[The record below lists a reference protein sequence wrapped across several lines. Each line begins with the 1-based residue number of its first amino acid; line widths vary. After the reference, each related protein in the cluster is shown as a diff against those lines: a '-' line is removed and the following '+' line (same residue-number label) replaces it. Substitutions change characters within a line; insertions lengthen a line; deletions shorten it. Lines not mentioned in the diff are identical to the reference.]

1 MSRTSRAIAH
11 VIAPVIALVIAFGG
25 IPLAGQ
31 QPSAEALAQSLQQ
44 QYDKVRDFKASFVQ
58 TTKGAV
64 LKVQSKGEGTVAV
77 KKPGKMRWEY
87 TKPERQLIVSDG
99 IRMYDYDPVTKELN
113 VAALPPDDQAPTAT
127 LFLAG
132 KGNILRDFKVS
143 KVDSPV
149 AGTLAL
155 RLDPRRVDPD
165 YEYLVVAFDPSSYQI
180 RGLMTRDRQ
189 RGESTIVFSDI
200 KPNTNIP
207 DKTFEFVQPRK

>member
-1 MSRTSRAIAH
+1 MSARHYLTLATVLAALFTGTS
-11 VIAPVIALVIAFGG
+11 
-25 IPLAGQ
+25 LAAQ
-31 QPSAEALAQSLQQ
+31 QQSAEALAQSLQQ

-58 TTKGAV
+58 TTQGAV
-64 LKVQSKGEGTVAV
+64 LKVKSKGEGTVAV

-87 TKPERQLIVSDG
+87 TKPEKQLIVSDG
-99 IRMYDYDPVTKELN
+99 VRIYDYDPVTKELN
-113 VAALPPDDQAPTAT
+113 VANLPPDEQAPTAT

-143 KVDSPV
+143 KVESPI

-155 RLDPRRVDPD
+155 RLDPRKVDPD
-165 YEYLVVAFDPSSYQI
+165 YEYLVVAFDTSYQI

-207 DKTFEFVQPRK
+207 DKTFEFVQPKK